1 MSGFYLLD
9 VPEFAPLAEAALRTG
24 KCQEGQKTGCYRLI
38 IFNDALDIDRH
49 DTGLGEA
56 VWFGCLTAG
65 LDGKIIRFDSQRL
78 SLAPTNEP
86 ILPHENPAVRS
97 P

>member
-9 VPEFAPLAEAALRTG
+9 VPEFAPLAAAALRTG
-24 KCQEGQKTGCYRLI
+24 KCREGRKTGCYRFIEFDDELEI
-38 IFNDALDIDRH
+38 ERA

-65 LDGKIIRFDSQRL
+65 LDGKIAHFDSRRL
-78 SLAPTNEP
+78 SLIATNEP
-86 ILPHENPAVRS
+86 ILPHL
-97 P
+97 

>member
-24 KCQEGQKTGCYRLI
+24 KCREDRRIGCYRFI
-38 IFNDALDIDRH
+38 TFDDRLDIERA
-49 DTGLGEA
+49 DTGLTEA

-65 LDGKIIRFDSQRL
+65 LDGKIAHFDANRL
-78 SLAPTNEP
+78 SLVATNEP
-86 ILPHENPAVRS
+86 ILPHA
-97 P
+97 